1 MKIVP
6 WFGPV
11 IVLLVFG
18 VTAQQAA
25 AQDKIRV
32 AIPLFPT
39 AAFPLLVASDRGFFQ
54 KEGLIVEPIRINSAP
69 TTYQALISGD
79 VHAAVGAPT
88 GLLPSHAQG
97 ADVISVG
104 SWDNLVPYVWIT
116 REKITDIRELRGK
129 KVGVNRAG
137 SKPWLIIHVL
147 LQDAGLDPAKDL
159 TLLQMGGGSQE
170 RVAALM
176 RGGIDATLA
185 DVLLEPIMKKRG
197 FFVLRGRATP
207 FMNAPIA
214 VKRSY
219 LAGQRSTL
227 KKFVKAFADATRYLV
242 DNREGTLRPLNQL
255 LNSNDAEVVDF
266 AYQYLHANSEATLYP
281 PDDAVNNLI
290 RMSAYMDKKLGAIS
304 ANRVVDLSILD
315 ELGSKKTS
323 AARDSDGP
331 PTTQLPGPTLQVQ
344 ARFECHAGL
353 VNCRTERLRLAT
365 RKLKTCGSIPGA
377 SGRHSPKHRVPARNR
392 SGIILARR
400 NWSPTSAASSSG
412 LGA

>member
-1 MKIVP
+1 MKIAP
-6 WFGPV
+6 LLGG
-11 IVLLVFG
+11 IILVLIFEL
-18 VTAQQAA
+18 TAGSLP
-25 AQDKIRV
+25 AQETIRV

-39 AAFPLLVASDRGFFQ
+39 AAFPVLVASDRGFFQ
-54 KEGLIVEPIRINSAP
+54 KEGLVVEPIRINSAP

-88 GLLPSHAQG
+88 GLLPSHLQG
-97 ADVISVG
+97 ADIISVG
-104 SWDNLVPYVWIT
+104 SWDNLVPYVWVT

-129 KVGVNRAG
+129 RVGVNRAG

-147 LQDAGLDPAKDL
+147 LQDAGLDPVKDL

-185 DVLLEPIMKKRG
+185 DALLEPIMVKRG
-197 FFVLRGRATP
+197 FFVLRGKPTP

-219 LAGQRSTL
+219 LAGQRSAL
-227 KKFVKAFADATRYLV
+227 KKFVKAFSDATRYVV
-242 DNREGTLRPLNQL
+242 DNKEGTMRPLTQL
-255 LNSNDAEVVDF
+255 LNSNDPQVVDF

-281 PDDAVNNLI
+281 PEEAVKNLI

-315 ELGSKKTS
+315 ELGTK
-323 AARDSDGP
+323 RN
-331 PTTQLPGPTLQVQ
+331 QRVQ
-344 ARFECHAGL
+344 
-353 VNCRTERLRLAT
+353 
-365 RKLKTCGSIPGA
+365 K
-377 SGRHSPKHRVPARNR
+377 
-392 SGIILARR
+392 
-400 NWSPTSAASSSG
+400 
-412 LGA
+412 